1 MKFCDMFDIFPSFF
15 IFFRISRFFIA
26 SFKKFKI
33 LLSKPRGWQFVKPGF
48 TCFQNEVKQG
58 RRQPVKAV
66 HAVPVPNFEDQ
77 YKSFQMAMEKHKS
90 SRLTTV
96 VQPFTFDYTIH
107 EWKENKKKMEAGI
120 PLRKPPPGLA
130 TNSIVLFHLCQNQGV
145 ASQQKLGNLL
155 CSSQQLPGL

>member
-1 MKFCDMFDIFPSFF
+1 MKAI
-15 IFFRISRFFIA
+15 
-26 SFKKFKI
+26 
-33 LLSKPRGWQFVKPGF
+33 
-48 TCFQNEVKQG
+48 
-58 RRQPVKAV
+58 

-120 PLRKPPPGLA
+120 PLRQPPPGLA
-130 TNSIVLFHLCQNQGV
+130 TNPNCSFLCFV
-145 ASQQKLGNLL
+145 KIRESQANKN
-155 CSSQQLPGL
+155 